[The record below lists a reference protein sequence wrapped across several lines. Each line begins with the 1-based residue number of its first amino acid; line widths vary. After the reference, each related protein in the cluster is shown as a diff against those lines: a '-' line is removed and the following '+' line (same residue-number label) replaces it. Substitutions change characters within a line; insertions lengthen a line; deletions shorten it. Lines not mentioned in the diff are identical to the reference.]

1 MSKLPS
7 SPTCPSASLTHPRR
21 GDLPVQIYHGSM
33 GTSLDGS
40 MEWTNAGFLYIQFIK
55 ARERERENTYICRGI
70 IHVLIASLLWILV
83 GSTTHAASC
92 SPAPESEKMFS
103 LFWDFVQCN

>member
-40 MEWTNAGFLYIQFIK
+40 MEWINAGFVYIQFIK
-55 ARERERENTYICRGI
+55 AREREREREHIY
-70 IHVLIASLLWILV
+70 L
-83 GSTTHAASC
+83 
-92 SPAPESEKMFS
+92 
-103 LFWDFVQCN
+103 